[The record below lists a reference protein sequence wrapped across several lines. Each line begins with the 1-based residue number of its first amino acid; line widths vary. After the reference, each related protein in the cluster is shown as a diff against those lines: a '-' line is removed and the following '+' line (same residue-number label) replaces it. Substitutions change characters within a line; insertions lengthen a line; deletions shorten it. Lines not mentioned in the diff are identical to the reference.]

1 VDLTMSEPD
10 SFTAFIRRIRAGDQQ
25 AAEEL
30 VRQYE
35 PLIRREVRI
44 HLEDRHLS
52 QLFDS
57 MDISQSVLLSFFV
70 RTAAGQYDLE
80 QPDQLLRLLVTM
92 TRNKLAT
99 AARRAHQQRRDQRRV
114 SHGDAGALAQVADPH
129 PAPGDQAEAQEL
141 LLRLR
146 QSLSAEEHR
155 MAELRSQGLSWAD
168 VAAELGGTAQA
179 RRMQYARAIDR
190 VAREL
195 GIYLEDT

>member
-1 VDLTMSEPD
+1 MSESD
-10 SFTAFIRRIRAGDQQ
+10 SFTEFIRRIRAGDQQ

-80 QPDQLLRLLVTM
+80 EPDQLLRLLVTI
-92 TRNKLAT
+92 TRNKLAS
-99 AARRAHQQRRDQRRV
+99 AARREHQQRRDQRRV
-114 SHGDAGALAQVADPH
+114 TQGEAGALAQVVDPH
-129 PAPGDQAEAQEL
+129 PAPGAQVEAQE
-141 LLRLR
+141 
-146 QSLSAEEHR
+146 
-155 MAELRSQGLSWAD
+155 
-168 VAAELGGTAQA
+168 
-179 RRMQYARAIDR
+179 
-190 VAREL
+190 
-195 GIYLEDT
+195 